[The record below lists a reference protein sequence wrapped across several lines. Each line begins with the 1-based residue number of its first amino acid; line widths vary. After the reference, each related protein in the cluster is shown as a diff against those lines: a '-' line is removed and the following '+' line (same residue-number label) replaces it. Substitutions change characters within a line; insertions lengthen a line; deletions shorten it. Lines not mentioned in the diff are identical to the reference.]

1 MIGQTDRKPGKH
13 MLILSRKTGE
23 FIKIGDDVAIH
34 VIEISKGFVKIGIDA
49 PEHIK
54 ILREEVYERVK
65 SENIEAAQGGASG
78 LFKAAGMLK
87 RKEEK
92 RVANKE

>member
-1 MIGQTDRKPGKH
+1 

-23 FIKIGDDVAIH
+23 VIKIGDEVTIH

-49 PEHIK
+49 PTHIK

-65 SENIEAAQGGASG
+65 SENIEAAQGGVSG
-78 LFKAAGMLK
+78 LFKAADMLK
-87 RKEEK
+87 SKERKVVTK
-92 RVANKE
+92 KE

>member
-1 MIGQTDRKPGKH
+1 

-23 FIKIGDDVAIH
+23 VIKIGDEVTIH

-49 PEHIK
+49 PAQVK

-65 SENIEAAQGGASG
+65 SENIEAAQGGVSG

-87 RKEEK
+87 SKEK
-92 RVANKE
+92 KVVTKKER

>member
-1 MIGQTDRKPGKH
+1 

-23 FIKIGDDVAIH
+23 VIKIGDQIAVH

-49 PEHIK
+49 PGNVK
-54 ILREEVYERVK
+54 ILREEVYERVRA
-65 SENIEAAQGGASG
+65 ENIEAAKGNVSG

-87 RKEEK
+87 VKDVQKAE
-92 RVANKE
+92 NKE